1 MPIAWLRSKQ
11 DGINILEESL
21 LLAPAS
27 KGSMPCVKRAAKVNL
42 SAYFLPP
49 ATSFVAK
56 SLRLKMPQPDYCFRY
71 IPLKK
76 VRLARLKAPFTVKE
90 ENIINR
96 YRNCTLC
103 PLLHV

>member
-1 MPIAWLRSKQ
+1 
-11 DGINILEESL
+11 
-21 LLAPAS
+21 
-27 KGSMPCVKRAAKVNL
+27 MPCVKRAAKVNL
-42 SAYFLPP
+42 SAHFLPP
-49 ATSFVAK
+49 ATSFVAE
-56 SLRLKMPQPDYCFRY
+56 SLRLKMPQLDYCFRY

-76 VRLARLKAPFTVKE
+76 ARLARLKALFTVKE